1 MRRFLAGLL
10 TGIAV
15 MYWYAYQKDAFF
27 DQVKVWLADA
37 SHDPGAQE
45 KVDKMFPRRR

>member
-10 TGIAV
+10 IGMAG

-27 DQVKVWLADA
+27 DQVGVWLADA
-37 SHDPGAQE
+37 SHDPGAPP
-45 KVDKMFPRRR
+45 KVDKMFRGKR

>member
-10 TGIAV
+10 IGVAS
-15 MYWYAYQKDAFF
+15 MYWYAYQKEAFV
-27 DQVKVWLADA
+27 DQVKGWFATA
-37 SHDPGAQE
+37 SHDPGAPE

>member
-10 TGIAV
+10 IGMAG
-15 MYWYAYQKDAFF
+15 MYWYAYQKDAFL

-37 SHDPGAQE
+37 SHDPGAE
-45 KVDKMFPRRR
+45 ERVEKMFQRKR